1 MWQGLKLS
9 TDGGESPFMIYHTGS
24 LDAET
29 GVAENGTP
37 LPMDNPH
44 FPHSMDIFRY
54 CISYFSNEPKG
65 QVFFLVGG
73 LEHFL
78 FFNILGISSS
88 QLTNSYFSE
97 G

>member
-1 MWQGLKLS
+1 MQKRVWLKN
-9 TDGGESPFMIYHTGS
+9 
-24 LDAET
+24 
-29 GVAENGTP
+29 AENGTP

-54 CISYFSNEPKG
+54 LLFFEPKG
-65 QVFFLVGG
+65 PVFFLVGG

-88 QLTNSYFSE
+88 HLTNSYFSE